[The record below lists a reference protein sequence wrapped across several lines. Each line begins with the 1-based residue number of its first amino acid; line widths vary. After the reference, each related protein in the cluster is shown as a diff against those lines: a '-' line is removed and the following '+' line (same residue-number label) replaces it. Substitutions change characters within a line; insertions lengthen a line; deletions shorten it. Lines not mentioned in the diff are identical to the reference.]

1 MESYLDQV
9 ALTGLKLAERDYER
23 GAIDGDQEVKIANT
37 VKEMMD
43 NLADFEPRRW
53 FSKLH
58 PAPEKNGKDKEEASG
73 MATLAAAENGEDE
86 HGKLP
91 VVERNE
97 LAPGWVV
104 DEPILSIGGRN
115 ALDAAAADM
124 LAGVLRKR
132 GLGVKEYGP
141 EASRRRIS
149 PRSPRPRRS
158 SSACLILASAT
169 ARRRSAIWCGAC
181 GASCPKER

>member
-1 MESYLDQV
+1 
-9 ALTGLKLAERDYER
+9 
-23 GAIDGDQEVKIANT
+23 
-37 VKEMMD
+37 
-43 NLADFEPRRW
+43 
-53 FSKLH
+53 
-58 PAPEKNGKDKEEASG
+58 

-91 VVERNE
+91 LVERSE

-124 LAGVLRKR
+124 LAGVLSKR
-132 GLGVKEYGP
+132 GLGVKEFGP
-141 EASRRRIS
+141 ETV
-149 PRSPRPRRS
+149 
-158 SSACLILASAT
+158 SAAHITSLTATEAKLVCLSYLGLAT

-181 GASCPKER
+181 GASCRKAR